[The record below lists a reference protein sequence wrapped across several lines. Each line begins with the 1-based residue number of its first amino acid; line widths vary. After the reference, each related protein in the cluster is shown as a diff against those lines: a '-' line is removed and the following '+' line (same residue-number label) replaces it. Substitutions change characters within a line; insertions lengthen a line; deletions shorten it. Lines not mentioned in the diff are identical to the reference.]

1 MELDVELLID
11 EVLNL
16 LFLPDFTFCK
26 EIKEPLSLCLK
37 P

>member
-16 LFLPDFTFCK
+16 LFFPGFAFFK
-26 EIKEPLSLCLK
+26 
-37 P
+37 